1 MFILS
6 SHYLDRR
13 TFKFITVIRI
23 DVEYIEATDTA
34 TI

>member
-6 SHYLDRR
+6 SYYLDRR

-23 DVEYIEATDTA
+23 DVEYIEATNSA
-34 TI
+34 TV